1 MVSLRLSASVVN
13 WAVEPRGVPWK
24 GAASTVAA
32 TLLNPTN
39 GPFGVA
45 KTDSQYNSPC
55 LGASVV
61 NQVLMGMTRLAPYV
75 ISFRHPS
82 SPILIMSKET
92 PVPSFGLRLKQE
104 REQRGISLEE
114 ISQSTKIS
122 TRLLH
127 ALEDEHFDQL
137 PGGIFNKGFIRAYAH
152 HLGLDEEEVV
162 ADYIAAT
169 APPVPEK
176 KSAAAPQPSA
186 QVWPDQE
193 NDAAAGLPWEAFA
206 VVLLLAAL
214 GFAGWG
220 FYSREKHKDTRPAP
234 VKHEE
239 SSLPAPMVPAPQPT
253 AALIPASTQPTP
265 SVTSTAQTTTPSATP
280 ANLKLHIKIEDDSWV
295 AVTADGKEVS
305 RGTFTAPTERTVEAS
320 KTIIVKAGNIGGL
333 DFEFNGKK
341 LPPQGD
347 YDEVKTLVFDANGV
361 RIVPPKTDVS
371 SPQP

>member
-1 MVSLRLSASVVN
+1 M
-13 WAVEPRGVPWK
+13 
-24 GAASTVAA
+24 
-32 TLLNPTN
+32 
-39 GPFGVA
+39 
-45 KTDSQYNSPC
+45 
-55 LGASVV
+55 
-61 NQVLMGMTRLAPYV
+61 
-75 ISFRHPS
+75 
-82 SPILIMSKET
+82 
-92 PVPSFGLRLKQE
+92 PSFGARLKQE

-152 HLGLDEEEVV
+152 HLGMDEEQVV

-176 KSAAAPQPSA
+176 KSAVAPQPSA

-193 NDAAAGLPWEAFA
+193 NDSAAGLPWEAFA

-234 VKHEE
+234 AKHEE
-239 SSLPAPMVPAPQPT
+239 SSLPNPAVPTSQPT
-253 AALIPASTQPTP
+253 AALIPASTPP
-265 SVTSTAQTTTPSATP
+265 APAANATAPPITTTSATP
-280 ANLKLHIKIEDDSWV
+280 ANLKLRITIEDDSWM
-295 AVTADGKEVS
+295 AVIADGKEVS

-320 KTIIVKAGNIGGL
+320 KAIIVKAGNIGGL

-347 YDEVKTLVFDANGV
+347 YDEVKTLVFDANGFHAAA
-361 RIVPPKTDVS
+361 PKIEAPA
-371 SPQP
+371 PQPQ

>member
-1 MVSLRLSASVVN
+1 M
-13 WAVEPRGVPWK
+13 
-24 GAASTVAA
+24 
-32 TLLNPTN
+32 
-39 GPFGVA
+39 
-45 KTDSQYNSPC
+45 
-55 LGASVV
+55 
-61 NQVLMGMTRLAPYV
+61 
-75 ISFRHPS
+75 
-82 SPILIMSKET
+82 
-92 PVPSFGLRLKQE
+92 PSFGARLKQE
-104 REQRGISLEE
+104 REQRGISLDE

-152 HLGLDEEEVV
+152 HLGLDEEQIV
-162 ADYIAAT
+162 ADYVAAT

-176 KSAAAPQPSA
+176 KSTTAPQPST

-220 FYSREKHKDTRPAP
+220 FYSREKHKEARPA
-234 VKHEE
+234 KHEE
-239 SSLPAPMVPAPQPT
+239 PSLATSSPPALQPA
-253 AALIPASTQPTP
+253 AALIPASAQSVAAAKVNTVPATPTA
-265 SVTSTAQTTTPSATP
+265 STTVSTTP
-280 ANLKLHIKIEDDSWV
+280 ANLKLRIKIDDDSWM

-320 KTIIVKAGNIGGL
+320 KAIVVKAGNIGGL
-333 DFEFNGKK
+333 AFEFNGKK

-347 YDEVKTLVFDANGV
+347 YDEVKTLVFDANGFHV
-361 RIVPPKTDVS
+361 VVPKADAS
-371 SPQP
+371 NPQP